1 MSRVAPARWPERL
14 AGERFRLF
22 QAFKPKERDMD
33 STTLLIILI
42 LVLLIFGGGWYG
54 RGRWF

>member
-1 MSRVAPARWPERL
+1 VPCTRVIEKPGPPPGL
-14 AGERFRLF
+14 LLF
-22 QAFKPKERDMD
+22 TQELIPQEIDMD
-33 STTLLIILI
+33 STTLLIIII

>member
-1 MSRVAPARWPERL
+1 MPCTKSNKGSPAHPGFLYSPE
-14 AGERFRLF
+14 ET
-22 QAFKPKERDMD
+22 DMD
-33 STTLLIILI
+33 QTTLLIILI